1 MIKKSYKDTIEIGH
15 ECIIMG
21 KKKSTKRVL
30 PAAASSLPIPSLP
43 PQSLPASSSS
53 SSSSSSSHGTTTAT
67 VADNKYMELLKHL
80 NDSIEVT
87 VLEKDV
93 YDAVNKDIIQLN
105 NIEGDI
111 QTKISTIK
119 ELSMKTNDDNDVI
132 IEKISSTNT
141 RFTIYYNLLS

>member
-1 MIKKSYKDTIEIGH
+1 
-15 ECIIMG
+15 
-21 KKKSTKRVL
+21 
-30 PAAASSLPIPSLP
+30 
-43 PQSLPASSSS
+43 
-53 SSSSSSSHGTTTAT
+53 
-67 VADNKYMELLKHL
+67 MELLKHL

-119 ELSMKTNDDNDVI
+119 ELSMKTNDDNDI
-132 IEKISSTNT
+132 IIANISSTNGRLSQFKEIT
-141 RFTIYYNLLS
+141 QKIDLMYVQTEEDIVNLFKEVNATSELEGIINFCCFY